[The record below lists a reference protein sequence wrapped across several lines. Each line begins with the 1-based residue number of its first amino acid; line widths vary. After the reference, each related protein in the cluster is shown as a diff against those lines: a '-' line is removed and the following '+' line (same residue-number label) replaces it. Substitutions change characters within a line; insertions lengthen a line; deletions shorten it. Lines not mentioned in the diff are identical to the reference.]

1 MFRFENMTAM
11 YLLLLIPLLGLVWY
25 WAGKK
30 RKSNIA
36 TFSNPLLFDR
46 LQTNKTTSHVR
57 FFWWLL
63 AILLLIFALVN
74 PQLGAKRE
82 KAKVENIDIMI
93 ALDIS
98 NSMNAR
104 DVSPSRLERAK
115 KFITDLIQ
123 SRKGDQ
129 IGLIFFAGSAYLQM
143 PLTSDYAAAEMF
155 AKTANS
161 NMAGTQG
168 TAIGEA
174 IDLAMRSVKE
184 VNQRAL
190 IIISDGEDHDEDA
203 LNLAAKAKDADWT
216 VLTVAVGTEEGGM
229 VPSVVDGQET
239 YKTDEDGNPVR
250 SIVNQKLLEQIADE
264 GNGKFYVLNMDENKI
279 VDDMQ
284 VQLEKIQKRAVEIK
298 SYTEFRSFYQY
309 FLFGGIIILVFWFFY
324 YKNEKVVQ

>member
-1 MFRFENMTAM
+1 MFRFENMMAM

-25 WAGKK
+25 WTGKK

-184 VNQRAL
+184 VNQPAL
-190 IIISDGEDHDEDA
+190 IIISDGEDHNEDA

-229 VPSVVDGQET
+229 VPEVVDGQET

>member
-1 MFRFENMTAM
+1 M
-11 YLLLLIPLLGLVWY
+11 
-25 WAGKK
+25 
-30 RKSNIA
+30 
-36 TFSNPLLFDR
+36 
-46 LQTNKTTSHVR
+46 
-57 FFWWLL
+57 
-63 AILLLIFALVN
+63 
-74 PQLGAKRE
+74 
-82 KAKVENIDIMI
+82 
-93 ALDIS
+93 
-98 NSMNAR
+98 
-104 DVSPSRLERAK
+104 
-115 KFITDLIQ
+115 
-123 SRKGDQ
+123 
-129 IGLIFFAGSAYLQM
+129 
-143 PLTSDYAAAEMF
+143 
-155 AKTANS
+155 
-161 NMAGTQG
+161 
-168 TAIGEA
+168 
-174 IDLAMRSVKE
+174 
-184 VNQRAL
+184 

-229 VPSVVDGQET
+229 VPAVVDGQET

>member
-36 TFSNPLLFDR
+36 TFSNPLLFNR
-46 LQTNKTTSHVR
+46 LQTNKPSSNFR
-57 FFWWLL
+57 FYWWLL

-229 VPSVVDGQET
+229 VPEVVDGQET

-284 VQLEKIQKRAVEIK
+284 TELEKIQKRAVEIK

-324 YKNEKVVQ
+324 SKNEKIVE

>member
-46 LQTNKTTSHVR
+46 LQTNKTFSHVR

-203 LNLAAKAKDADWT
+203 LNLAAKAKAADWT

-250 SIVNQKLLEQIADE
+250 SIVNQKLLAQIADE

>member
-11 YLLLLIPLLGLVWY
+11 YLLLLIPMLGLVWY

-46 LQTNKTTSHVR
+46 LQTNKTTSHVQ

-229 VPSVVDGQET
+229 VPAVVDGKET

>member
-1 MFRFENMTAM
+1 MFRFENMMAM

-25 WAGKK
+25 WTGKK

-184 VNQRAL
+184 VNQPAL
-190 IIISDGEDHDEDA
+190 IIISDGEDHNEDA

>member
-46 LQTNKTTSHVR
+46 LQTNKTTSQVQ

-63 AILLLIFALVN
+63 AILLLIFALLN

-216 VLTVAVGTEEGGM
+216 LLTVAVGTEEGGM

-284 VQLEKIQKRAVEIK
+284 DQLEKIQKRAVEIK

-309 FLFGGIIILVFWFFY
+309 FLFGGIIILVFWFLY
-324 YKNEKVVQ
+324 YKNEKIVQ

>member
-216 VLTVAVGTEEGGM
+216 LLTVAVGTEEGGM

>member
-57 FFWWLL
+57 FYWWLL

-74 PQLGAKRE
+74 PQLGAKKE

-229 VPSVVDGQET
+229 VPEVVDGQET

-284 VQLEKIQKRAVEIK
+284 TQLEKIQKRAVEIK

-309 FLFGGIIILVFWFFY
+309 FLFGGIIILVFWFLY
-324 YKNEKVVQ
+324 YKNEKIVQ

>member
-57 FFWWLL
+57 FYWWLL

-74 PQLGAKRE
+74 PQLGAKKE

-216 VLTVAVGTEEGGM
+216 LLTVAVGTEEGGM
-229 VPSVVDGQET
+229 VPAVVDGQET

-309 FLFGGIIILVFWFFY
+309 FLFGGIFILVFWFFY

>member
-46 LQTNKTTSHVR
+46 LQTNKTTSQVQ

-216 VLTVAVGTEEGGM
+216 LLTVAVGTEEGGM

>member
-46 LQTNKTTSHVR
+46 LQTNKTTSHVQ

-143 PLTSDYAAAEMF
+143 PLTSLCSSRDVCQ
-155 AKTANS
+155 N
-161 NMAGTQG
+161 
-168 TAIGEA
+168 
-174 IDLAMRSVKE
+174 R
-184 VNQRAL
+184 
-190 IIISDGEDHDEDA
+190 
-203 LNLAAKAKDADWT
+203 
-216 VLTVAVGTEEGGM
+216 
-229 VPSVVDGQET
+229 
-239 YKTDEDGNPVR
+239 
-250 SIVNQKLLEQIADE
+250 
-264 GNGKFYVLNMDENKI
+264 
-279 VDDMQ
+279 
-284 VQLEKIQKRAVEIK
+284 
-298 SYTEFRSFYQY
+298 
-309 FLFGGIIILVFWFFY
+309 
-324 YKNEKVVQ
+324 

>member
-46 LQTNKTTSHVR
+46 LQTNKTTSQVQ

-63 AILLLIFALVN
+63 AILLLIFALLN

-216 VLTVAVGTEEGGM
+216 LLTVAVGTEEGGM

>member
-46 LQTNKTTSHVR
+46 LQTNKTTSQVQ

-203 LNLAAKAKDADWT
+203 LNLAAKAKAADWT

>member
-46 LQTNKTTSHVR
+46 LQTNKTTSQVQ

-63 AILLLIFALVN
+63 AILLLIFALLN

-216 VLTVAVGTEEGGM
+216 LLTVAVGTEEGGM

-309 FLFGGIIILVFWFFY
+309 FLFGGIIILVFWFLY
-324 YKNEKVVQ
+324 YKNEKIVQ

>member
-46 LQTNKTTSHVR
+46 LQTNKTTSHFQ

-184 VNQRAL
+184 ANQRAL

-216 VLTVAVGTEEGGM
+216 LLTVAVGTEEGGM

-309 FLFGGIIILVFWFFY
+309 FLFGVIIILVFWFFY

>member
-63 AILLLIFALVN
+63 AILLLIFALLN

-284 VQLEKIQKRAVEIK
+284 TQLEKIQKRAVEIK

>member
-46 LQTNKTTSHVR
+46 LQTNKTTSQVQ

>member
-1 MFRFENMTAM
+1 M
-11 YLLLLIPLLGLVWY
+11 
-25 WAGKK
+25 
-30 RKSNIA
+30 
-36 TFSNPLLFDR
+36 
-46 LQTNKTTSHVR
+46 
-57 FFWWLL
+57 
-63 AILLLIFALVN
+63 
-74 PQLGAKRE
+74 GAKRE

-115 KFITDLIQ
+115 KYITDLIQ

-216 VLTVAVGTEEGGM
+216 LLTVAVGTEEGGM
-229 VPSVVDGQET
+229 VPAVVDGQET

-298 SYTEFRSFYQY
+298 SYTEFRSFINISS
-309 FLFGGIIILVFWFFY
+309 LVASSSLSFGFFIIKMKKLS
-324 YKNEKVVQ
+324 NDQL

>member
-63 AILLLIFALVN
+63 AILLLIFALLN

-143 PLTSDYAAAEMF
+143 PLISDYAAAEMF

-229 VPSVVDGQET
+229 VPAVVDGQET

-324 YKNEKVVQ
+324 YKNEKIVQ